1 MGEIPGNSPLF
12 ASLEGAAQY
21 HYDVVESL
29 KRYFSPDSPDSLA
42 RLDMYPEPRVAVRPA
57 DYLEETGLRSS
68 LAILTWLEAVFQLD
82 YQYRCRKRL
91 KDDLSRAFRAISG
104 RKPENVSLEEDI
116 FDAWSSCAPGARP
129 LIGELR
135 SAFKFR
141 NWLAHGRYWTPR
153 LGRNYNF
160 ESLYLLADAVY
171 SKLPLRG
178 VAKPEAADT
187 HGGKRKPRPESVDG
201 K

>member
-1 MGEIPGNSPLF
+1 MAETLGTSPLF

-29 KRYFSPDSPDSLA
+29 IRYFSPDSPDSLA
-42 RLDMYPEPRVAVRPA
+42 RLDAFSGVRLDACPA
-57 DYLEETGLRSS
+57 DYVEETSLRSC
-68 LAILTWLEAVFQLD
+68 LAILTWMEAVFQLD

-91 KDDLSRAFRAISG
+91 KDDLSRAFREISKQ
-104 RKPENVSLEEDI
+104 KPNYVSLEKNI
-116 FDAWSSCAPGARP
+116 FDAWCSYASGADP

-141 NWLAHGRYWTPR
+141 NWLAHGRYWTPK
-153 LGRNYNF
+153 LGRNYDF

-178 VAKPEAADT
+178 MGDA
-187 HGGKRKPRPESVDG
+187 
-201 K
+201 